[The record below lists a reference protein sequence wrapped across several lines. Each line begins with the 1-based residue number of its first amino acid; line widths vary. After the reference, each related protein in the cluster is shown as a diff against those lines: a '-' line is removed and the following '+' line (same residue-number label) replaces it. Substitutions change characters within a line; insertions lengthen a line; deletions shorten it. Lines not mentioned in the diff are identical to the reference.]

1 MTIACK
7 SIPNFCKSTSNRGW
21 IIGETASWIGDFL
34 IGFSRFSHNLSY
46 RVVAVKWFLSAWMQV
61 KLKFYEEYNTPTL
74 YQVTFIVTFF
84 FLEVI
89 SKILELIDESEKRK
103 LGVVKTAILWN
114 T

>member
-1 MTIACK
+1 
-7 SIPNFCKSTSNRGW
+7 
-21 IIGETASWIGDFL
+21 
-34 IGFSRFSHNLSY
+34 
-46 RVVAVKWFLSAWMQV
+46 MQV

-103 LGVVKTAILWN
+103 LGVVKTAIL
-114 T
+114 